1 LPLKKKD
8 FPMFQSLKPYVPINA
23 RVGEV
28 ADYDGLL
35 LRLGARDR
43 AAVEK
48 HIAVCETEPTRQ
60 HATLWKRVACLLC
73 NLAPKAIQT
82 AGQRAVQFFA
92 ADGKYRRQVFAMEDL
107 RDGVLAVY
115 MVDVLDAA
123 RDAGVMRTPIDKTG
137 TAMIHPAGEAAQV
150 GIALKMEALTSANT
164 AAAPDYFRHMVGWKR
179 TVLKVTLPTS
189 ATPEQV
195 EALEALC
202 ALAGRAGAGPA
213 APAV

>member
-1 LPLKKKD
+1 MIPG
-8 FPMFQSLKPYVPINA
+8 LKPYVPVNA
-23 RVGEV
+23 WVGEV

-48 HIAVCETEPTRQ
+48 HIAVCEAEPTRD
-60 HATLWKRVACLLC
+60 HATLWKRIACLLC
-73 NLAPKAIQT
+73 NLAPKALQT

-115 MVDVLDAA
+115 MIDVLDAA
-123 RDAGVMRTPIDKTG
+123 RQAGIMRGPIDK
-137 TAMIHPAGEAAQV
+137 AGEALVHPSAGNEPAV
-150 GIALKMEALTSANT
+150 ALKMEALTSANT
-164 AAAPDYFRHMVGWKR
+164 AAAPDYFRHMVGWNR
-179 TVLKVTLPTS
+179 TVLKVTLVTS
-189 ATPEQV
+189 ATTAQV

-202 ALAGRAGAGPA
+202 AIAGRAGAAPAAA
-213 APAV
+213 APAAQK

>member
-1 LPLKKKD
+1 
-8 FPMFQSLKPYVPINA
+8 MIQGLKPYVPVNA
-23 RVGEV
+23 WTGEV

-48 HIAVCETEPTRQ
+48 HIAVCEAEPTRE
-60 HATLWKRVACLLC
+60 HATLWKRIACLLC
-73 NLAPKAIQT
+73 NLAPKALQT

-115 MVDVLDAA
+115 MIDVLDAA
-123 RDAGVMRTPIDKTG
+123 RQAGIMRGPISKTG
-137 TAMIHPAGEAAQV
+137 EAMIHAAASDEPATS
-150 GIALKMEALTSANT
+150 LKMEALTSANT
-164 AAAPDYFRHMVGWKR
+164 AAAPDYFRHMVGWNR
-179 TVLKVTLPTS
+179 TILKVTLATS
-189 ATPEQV
+189 ATPAQV

-202 ALAGRAGAGPA
+202 AIAGRAGAGPSA
-213 APAV
+213 AVAQK

>member
-1 LPLKKKD
+1 
-8 FPMFQSLKPYVPINA
+8 MIQSLKPYVPVNA
-23 RVGEV
+23 RLGDV

-43 AAVEK
+43 AAIEK
-48 HIAVCETEPTRQ
+48 HIAVCETEPTRD
-60 HATLWKRVACLLC
+60 HAKLWKRVACLLC
-73 NLAPKAIQT
+73 NLAPKAVQT

-123 RDAGVMRTPIDKTG
+123 LQAGLMRGPIAKTGDAVIFPTGGDGAGVTLT
-137 TAMIHPAGEAAQV
+137 
-150 GIALKMEALTSANT
+150 MEALTSANT

-179 TVLKVTLPTS
+179 TVLKVTLPTA
-189 ATPEQV
+189 ATLAQV

-202 ALAGRAGAGPA
+202 AIAGRNGAGPA
-213 APAV
+213 APVAPVA

>member
-1 LPLKKKD
+1 
-8 FPMFQSLKPYVPINA
+8 MIQSLKPYVPVNA

-28 ADYDGLL
+28 ANYDGLL

-48 HIAVCETEPTRQ
+48 HIAVCETEPTRE

-73 NLAPKAIQT
+73 NLAPKALQT

-115 MVDVLDAA
+115 MIDILQAAHQAGLMRGPINKTNEAVIYPTGVDGP
-123 RDAGVMRTPIDKTG
+123 GVTLTI
-137 TAMIHPAGEAAQV
+137 
-150 GIALKMEALTSANT
+150 EALTSSNT
-164 AAAPDYFRHMVGWKR
+164 AAAPDYFRHMVGWNR
-179 TVLKVTLPTS
+179 TVLKVTLPTT
-189 ATPEQV
+189 ATTAQV

-202 ALAGRAGAGPA
+202 AIAGRAGAGPET
-213 APAV
+213 PVV

>member
-1 LPLKKKD
+1 
-8 FPMFQSLKPYVPINA
+8 MIQSLKPYVPVNA

-28 ADYDGLL
+28 ANYDGLL

-48 HIAVCETEPTRQ
+48 HIAVCETEPTRE

-73 NLAPKAIQT
+73 NLAPKALQT

-115 MVDVLDAA
+115 MIDILQAAHQAGLMRAPIGKTNEAVIYPTGVDGP
-123 RDAGVMRTPIDKTG
+123 GVTLTI
-137 TAMIHPAGEAAQV
+137 
-150 GIALKMEALTSANT
+150 EALTSSNT
-164 AAAPDYFRHMVGWKR
+164 AAAPDYFRHMVGWNR
-179 TVLKVTLPTS
+179 TVLKVTLPTT
-189 ATPEQV
+189 ATTAQV

-202 ALAGRAGAGPA
+202 AIAGRAGAGPET
-213 APAV
+213 PVV

>member
-1 LPLKKKD
+1 
-8 FPMFQSLKPYVPINA
+8 MMQSLKPYVPSNIPAVDVTN
-23 RVGEV
+23 
-28 ADYDGLL
+28 YDGLL

-48 HIAVCETEPTRQ
+48 HMAVCETEPTRE

-73 NLAPKAIQT
+73 NLAPKALQT

-115 MVDVLDAA
+115 MVDVLEAA
-123 RDAGVMRTPIDKTG
+123 RQAGVLPSPISKTN
-137 TAMIHPAGEAAQV
+137 EAVIYPTGADGPGV
-150 GIALKMEALTSANT
+150 TLTMEALTSSNT
-164 AAAPDYFRHMVGWKR
+164 AAAPDYYRHMVGWNR
-179 TVLKVTLPTS
+179 TVLKVTLLTS
-189 ATPEQV
+189 ASAAQV

-202 ALAGRAGAGPA
+202 ALAGRAGAGAA

>member
-1 LPLKKKD
+1 
-8 FPMFQSLKPYVPINA
+8 MIQSLKPYVPVNA

-28 ADYDGLL
+28 ANYDGLL

-48 HIAVCETEPTRQ
+48 HIAVCETEPTRE

-73 NLAPKAIQT
+73 NLAPKALQT

-115 MVDVLDAA
+115 MIDILQAAHQAGLMRAPISKTNEAVIYPTGVDGP
-123 RDAGVMRTPIDKTG
+123 GVTLTI
-137 TAMIHPAGEAAQV
+137 
-150 GIALKMEALTSANT
+150 EALTSSNT
-164 AAAPDYFRHMVGWKR
+164 AAAPDYFRHMVGWNR
-179 TVLKVTLPTS
+179 TVLKVTLPTT
-189 ATPEQV
+189 ATTAQV

-202 ALAGRAGAGPA
+202 AIAGRAGAGPET
-213 APAV
+213 PVV

>member
-1 LPLKKKD
+1 
-8 FPMFQSLKPYVPINA
+8 MIQGLKPYVPVTANQ
-23 RVGEV
+23 GEV
-28 ADYDGLL
+28 ANYDGLL

-48 HIAVCETEPTRQ
+48 HIAVCEAEPTRE

-73 NLAPKAIQT
+73 NLAPKALQT

-115 MVDVLDAA
+115 MIDVLDAA
-123 RDAGVMRTPIDKTG
+123 IKAGVMRAPIAKTG
-137 TAMIHPAGEAAQV
+137 EAVVYPSGGADGPGV
-150 GIALKMEALTSANT
+150 NLPMEALTSANT
-164 AAAPDYFRHMVGWKR
+164 AAAPDYFRHMVGWNR
-179 TVLKVTLPTS
+179 TVLKVTLPTA
-189 ATPEQV
+189 ATPAQV

-202 ALAGRAGAGPA
+202 AIAGRAGAGPA
-213 APAV
+213 ATPVA